1 MPLASHPMSASVK
14 PPGKRRYHAPQRAEN
29 AVATRQAVLDAAREL
44 FTTRGY
50 AATTVGQIAERA
62 GVAVD
67 TLYATVGRKP
77 VLLREVFETALS
89 GREVAVPAAERDYVR
104 AIVAAGSAREKIAIY
119 AGAITQIA
127 PRTAP
132 VLAALRDA
140 AARDPECAS
149 LEAELADR
157 RAGNMKLFAADLRA
171 TGELRPDLN
180 DDEVAD
186 IIWSMTSAE
195 YYLLLVRRRGWTPQ
209 RFGEHL
215 RDGWTRI
222 LLTAQR

>member
-1 MPLASHPMSASVK
+1 MTDAVK
-14 PPGKRRYHAPQRAEN
+14 PSVKRRYQAPQRAEH
-29 AVATRQAVLDAAREL
+29 AAATRHAVLEAAREL

-89 GREVAVPAAERDYVR
+89 GRDVAVPAEERDYVR
-104 AIVAAGSAREKIAIY
+104 AIRAAPSAREKIAIY
-119 AGAITQIA
+119 AGAIARIA

-132 VLAALRDA
+132 VQLALRDA
-140 AARDPECAS
+140 AARDPECAA
-149 LEAELADR
+149 LDTELADR
-157 RAGNMKLFAADLRA
+157 RAGNMRLFAADLRA
-171 TGELRPDLN
+171 TGELRADLT

-186 IIWSMTSAE
+186 IVWSMTAAE

-215 RDGWTRI
+215 CDAWTR
-222 LLTAQR
+222 LLLAAS

>member
-1 MPLASHPMSASVK
+1 MTDAVK
-14 PPGKRRYHAPQRAEN
+14 SRAKRRYHAPQRAEQ
-29 AVATRQAVLDAAREL
+29 AAATRRAVVEAARGL

-89 GREVAVPAAERDYVR
+89 GRDVAVPAEERDYVR
-104 AIVAAGSAREKIAIY
+104 AIQAAPSAREKIAIY
-119 AGAITQIA
+119 ARAITRIA
-127 PRTAP
+127 PRLSP
-132 VLAALRDA
+132 VQLALRDA
-140 AARDPECAS
+140 AARDPACAA
-149 LEAELADR
+149 LDTELADR
-157 RAGNMKLFAADLRA
+157 RAGNMRLFAADLRA
-171 TGELRPDLN
+171 TGELRADLT

-186 IIWSMTSAE
+186 IVWSMTSAE

-215 RDGWTRI
+215 YDAWTRL
-222 LLTAQR
+222 LLTAP